1 MIRMF
6 LMASLMTTTLTASA
20 VAQTNAAAG
29 TQPLDKADQQFLDY
43 AAQDNQAEIQ
53 ICLLAEKKA
62 QSPAVKAFARLMVD
76 DHVQVESQMAA
87 VVNAARVEVPNGVGE
102 DGTKTL
108 AQLTPLAGA
117 SFDRQ
122 FIADQIKDHGH
133 DIQKY
138 QHQSQTT
145 QDGPIRQFAGM
156 TLPLLEQHLQ
166 LAEAVQ
172 TALRSGGAGTPPPG
186 APGTPD
192 AHPVIGQQ

>member
-1 MIRMF
+1 MIRM
-6 LMASLMTTTLTASA
+6 LLTASLMTTTLAASA
-20 VAQTNAAAG
+20 AAQSGAAAG
-29 TQPLDKADQQFLDY
+29 TKPLDKADRQFLDY

-87 VVNAARVEVPNGVGE
+87 VVNGARVDVPNGVGE

-108 AQLTPLAGA
+108 RQLTPLAGA
-117 SFDRQ
+117 GFDRQ

-138 QHQSQTT
+138 QHQLQTT

-156 TLPLLEQHLQ
+156 TLPVLEQHLH

-172 TALRSGGAGTPPPG
+172 TALRSGGAGTA

-192 AHPVIGQQ
+192 ARPAIGQQ